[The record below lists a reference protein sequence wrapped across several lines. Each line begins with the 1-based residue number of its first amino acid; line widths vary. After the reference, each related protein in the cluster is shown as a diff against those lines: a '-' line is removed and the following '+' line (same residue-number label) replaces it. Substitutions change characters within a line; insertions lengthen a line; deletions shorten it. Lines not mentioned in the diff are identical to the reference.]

1 MARATNDRAEI
12 VELLKEQIALDI
24 ILRNLGVTPTE
35 PAQPTE
41 STEPTE

>member
-1 MARATNDRAEI
+1 MARAKNERAEI

-24 ILRNLGVTPTE
+24 ILRNPEATPTE

-41 STEPTE
+41 PTGPTE